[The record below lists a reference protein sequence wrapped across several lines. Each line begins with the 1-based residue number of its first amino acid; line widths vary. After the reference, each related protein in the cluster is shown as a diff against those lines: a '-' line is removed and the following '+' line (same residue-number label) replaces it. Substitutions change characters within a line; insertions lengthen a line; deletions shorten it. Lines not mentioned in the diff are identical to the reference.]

1 MYQPL
6 FCMVFA
12 EMFVILLLL
21 FRTPLRKPLL
31 LLMDRAKRGRG
42 PVVVSTA
49 GGTLFVILVSILY
62 SIIDTQKR
70 STDGTPLNPTDQ
82 LILAYHLLE
91 ASLLGVSLFLGLMID
106 RLHYYIKELR
116 LLRKHVEA
124 VKKFDQRND
133 EAKNKGKSKTK
144 VAEVE
149 EEDED

>member
-1 MYQPL
+1 
-6 FCMVFA
+6 
-12 EMFVILLLL
+12 
-21 FRTPLRKPLL
+21 
-31 LLMDRAKRGRG
+31 
-42 PVVVSTA
+42 
-49 GGTLFVILVSILY
+49 
-62 SIIDTQKR
+62 
-70 STDGTPLNPTDQ
+70 
-82 LILAYHLLE
+82 
-91 ASLLGVSLFLGLMID
+91 MID